1 MKPFERNV
9 SSKYG
14 APMGRRSDRLDG
26 VVGKVHLQRVPFVS
40 GDYDPGGAYWGGG
53 PGTKPLFCA
62 WGETETEQVEYYF
75 RARDREEA
83 KTMLLNEYPE
93 LKLYR

>member
-14 APMGRRSDRLDG
+14 APHGRRSDPLNE
-26 VVGKVHLQRVPFVS
+26 VVGKVHLQRVPFVD

-53 PGTKPLFCA
+53 PGTLPLFCA
-62 WGETETEQVEYYF
+62 WGDNGLIEVEHYI
-75 RARDREEA
+75 RAHDRHEA
-83 KTMLLNEYPE
+83 KDSLLARFPG
-93 LKLYR
+93 LKFYR